1 MGRCTKIRLI
11 LWYFCARWY
20 HSWGLMSSIN
30 HNTFQYEHLI
40 QDTMVLCLHPPFTQH
55 LQIHLL
61 FGLMQHLQAS
71 LPNSSQQ
78 HEPLVSCWSCAADCA
93 WGGAHRHPWPIY
105 GCHRAQ
111 RISIHKTLI
120 NKTCGDRL
128 ASVHDRQ
135 VSVGIISADSEPAE

>member
-1 MGRCTKIRLI
+1 MASLCKMVSQL
-11 LWYFCARWY
+11 
-20 HSWGLMSSIN
+20 GLMSSIN

-40 QDTMVLCLHPPFTQH
+40 QDTMVCLHPPFTQH

-61 FGLMQHLQAS
+61 FGQMQYLRAA
-71 LPNSSQQ
+71 LPNSMNLRF
-78 HEPLVSCWSCAADCA
+78 PVGADSA

-111 RISIHKTLI
+111 RISIHKMLI
-120 NKTCGDRL
+120 NKTCGDWL

-135 VSVGIISADSEPAE
+135 VSVGIISADFEPAE